1 LSMWVRRSKSA
12 CRAALPSVC
21 SGVRP
26 RSPSD
31 SPPNGVLWLGG
42 CKATAEIGWPRVS
55 TESADRT
62 GSGASG
68 KVSTSTFATSV
79 PCCVVKLCAAKGL
92 RVPHRI
98 AKLMAQISIV
108 PLNAVPLN
116 VVPHRPP
123 RKLLIAEFDPE
134 YSTSITQDSTST
146 RFKIER
152 LYNQMRVDTKS
163 VQQFWMIAELYY
175 LPSAPPSC

>member
-1 LSMWVRRSKSA
+1 
-12 CRAALPSVC
+12 
-21 SGVRP
+21 
-26 RSPSD
+26 
-31 SPPNGVLWLGG
+31 
-42 CKATAEIGWPRVS
+42 
-55 TESADRT
+55 
-62 GSGASG
+62 
-68 KVSTSTFATSV
+68 
-79 PCCVVKLCAAKGL
+79 
-92 RVPHRI
+92 
-98 AKLMAQISIV
+98 MAQISIV

-163 VQQFWMIAELYY
+163 VQQFWMIA
-175 LPSAPPSC
+175 